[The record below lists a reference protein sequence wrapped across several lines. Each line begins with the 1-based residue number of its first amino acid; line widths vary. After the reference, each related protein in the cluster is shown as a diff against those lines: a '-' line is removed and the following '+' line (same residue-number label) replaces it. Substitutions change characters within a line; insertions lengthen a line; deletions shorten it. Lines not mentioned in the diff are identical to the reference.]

1 MTVPFRV
8 QQTMTQGVLQGMAC
22 DLQVDTAV
30 CPSGSRP
37 YPIKIA
43 TQAPHLHPDMVTS
56 GSKKKKKQDGHKS
69 MGDVKVSFS

>member
-1 MTVPFRV
+1 
-8 QQTMTQGVLQGMAC
+8 MTQGVLQGMAC

-43 TQAPHLHPDMVTS
+43 TQAPHLHPDMVTF
-56 GSKKKKKQDGHKS
+56 GSKKKKKNKMATNQWVMSQWVLVDKR
-69 MGDVKVSFS
+69 GDLPS